1 MALRFLERQARK
13 ISSVNVTTNTFLI
26 SPSRDSNTLKV
37 RRVDLERET
46 DPKRLSQRQKQ
57 IKIGKDSEI
66 YKKYI
71 QLVPKSKRR
80 RRGRIPIDPC
90 TPDIHQKCSKR
101 SFDGQVKAWKRQL
114 HALYSKST
122 TQISVNGT
130 EEGARSSEDVKPAK
144 QSEEIVKSRNF
155 DYIFESSGLAA
166 TTRKES
172 QMGFFLED

>member
-1 MALRFLERQARK
+1 MGEGGKRAVFVFVATKRFTLMALRFLERQARK

-90 TPDIHQKCSKR
+90 T
-101 SFDGQVKAWKRQL
+101 
-114 HALYSKST
+114 
-122 TQISVNGT
+122 
-130 EEGARSSEDVKPAK
+130 
-144 QSEEIVKSRNF
+144 
-155 DYIFESSGLAA
+155 
-166 TTRKES
+166 
-172 QMGFFLED
+172 